1 MMLEGGHDDNGDN
14 TDQYGDDTGNVDSDG
29 SNGDSDYKSDS
40 KTMVMMFRS
49 GECMTQFTYVIKS
62 TDADHNKGEN
72 DNDDQNWDTGNQD
85 Q

>member
-1 MMLEGGHDDNGDN
+1 
-14 TDQYGDDTGNVDSDG
+14 
-29 SNGDSDYKSDS
+29 
-40 KTMVMMFRS
+40 
-49 GECMTQFTYVIKS
+49 MTQFTYVIKS